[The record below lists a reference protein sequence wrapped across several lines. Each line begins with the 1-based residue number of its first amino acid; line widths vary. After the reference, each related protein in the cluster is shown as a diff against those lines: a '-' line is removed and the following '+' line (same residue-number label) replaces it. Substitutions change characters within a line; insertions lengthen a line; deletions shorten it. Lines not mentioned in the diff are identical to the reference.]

1 MTRYGA
7 VKGAK
12 RLMQLTTIAGMQMRQ
27 NVVWD
32 SKPIDGTWRVF
43 SAQSFLIHLGLD
55 GDMYPISD
63 GWVCPIL
70 SFPLGGPD
78 TVNQQA
84 WWSYQPAHLQAA
96 RAKQAW
102 VQAEITLH
110 NMQAVHQA
118 RIRTKRNS
126 VAQHKRMVEKKQKEK
141 NEKKAA
147 WYKTKMMR
155 LAAQSE
161 LPMHA
166 EEKELR
172 AKELLAKKMLEQGAV
187 TLQIAQQL
195 LDQEARQKEARLKE
209 ARQQKDELEEQC
221 IHVRFFEAWNLY

>member
-1 MTRYGA
+1 MPRGA
-7 VKGAK
+7 VKGVK
-12 RLMQLTTIAGMQMRQ
+12 RLLQLTTIAGMRMRQ
-27 NVVWD
+27 NVVWG
-32 SKPIDGTWRVF
+32 SKPVDGTWRVF
-43 SAQSFLIHLGLD
+43 SAQSFLIHLGVD

-96 RAKQAW
+96 RAKRAW
-102 VQAEITLH
+102 VYAEITLH
-110 NMQAVHQA
+110 NIQAAHEA
-118 RIRTKRNS
+118 LLRHKRNG
-126 VAQHKRMVEKKQKEK
+126 VARHKRMVEKQKE
-141 NEKKAA
+141 EKKAYKVA

-161 LPMHA
+161 LSMQA
-166 EEKELR
+166 EEKELH

-187 TLQIAQQL
+187 QQL
-195 LDQEARQKEARLKE
+195 IDQEALQQEALQKK
-209 ARQQKDELEEQC
+209 ARQQKEELEEQC
-221 IHVRFFEAWNLY
+221 INVRFFEAWNLD